1 MVFFRGISG
10 LMNGFRIVA
19 LLLTVSVMP
28 AAHLCAAETG
38 DSGAGQLQLSIGEGE
53 LLRLPRPS
61 SSVFIANPDVA
72 DIQVPSAGAI
82 FVLGKKAGTTTLLA
96 IDSANQTILRKTV
109 VVRHNLAEMQQ
120 LLKQRFPNYQFEL
133 TSAPGSLMVRGTVD
147 SPEEVSAVAATL
159 SPQLSKD
166 EKLVNEV
173 SIPKSNQ
180 VQLRVRVAEVSR
192 DINQQFGFNWQAL
205 MQPGHLVAG
214 VFSGRSFYS
223 TSSSATGVSQYTM
236 SSSNAWSLL
245 GGYSGGGYSVQSM
258 LDALDQEGL
267 ISIMAEPNLTALS
280 GQTASF
286 LAGGEFPVPVSQSST
301 TNTITVEFKSFGV
314 ALDFTPTVLSGN
326 RISLLVRPEVSQ
338 IDSNNSVVIDGATIP
353 GLSVRRMQTTVELAS
368 GQSFAVGGLLQDNM
382 AETLSRFPGL
392 GSIPVLGKLFS
403 SQKYQNNKSELV
415 VIVTAYIVRPT
426 DTQALRTPLQSLKP
440 ASDVEKI
447 VEQHTGVDPIAA
459 DAPRLMGQAG
469 FVY

>member
-1 MVFFRGISG
+1 MVFFREISR
-10 LMNGFRIVA
+10 LMNGVRIAA
-19 LLLTVSVMP
+19 LLLTLCAMP
-28 AAHLCAAETG
+28 TAPLCAAETG
-38 DSGAGQLQLSIGEGE
+38 DGGAGQLQLSIGEGE
-53 LLRLPRPS
+53 LLRLARPS

-72 DIQVPSAGAI
+72 DVQVPSSGAI

-205 MQPGHLVAG
+205 MQPGHLVSG
-214 VFSGRSFYS
+214 IFSGRDFY
-223 TSSSATGVSQYTM
+223 TTTNGVGTYVLPSN
-236 SSSNAWSLL
+236 NAWSML
-245 GGYSGGGYSVQSM
+245 GGYSGGGYSVQAM
-258 LDALDQEGL
+258 LDAMDEEGL
-267 ISIMAEPNLTALS
+267 ITIMAEPNLTALS

-286 LAGGEFPVPVSQSST
+286 LAGGEFPIPVAQSST

-426 DTQALRTPLQSLKP
+426 DGQALRTPLQSLKP

-447 VEQHTGVDPIAA
+447 VQQRTGIDPIAA